1 MTYVIMITES
11 RGREQRVCEK
21 VSRRLEFLMAYMIIN
36 TNHTYSQFASGAI
49 ALS

>member
-21 VSRRLEFLMAYMIIN
+21 VSRRLEFLMAYIIIN
-36 TNHTYSQFASGAI
+36 TIHIVNSPL
-49 ALS
+49 ALSL